1 MRSASP
7 PKAPVP
13 PTSDLA
19 GRLRL
24 AVARLQRIVRQQAMG
39 DLNLAEGS
47 CLAIID
53 RHGPLSLS
61 DVASRENLSAPTIT
75 KIVTRLENQGLIERL
90 TDPSDRR
97 VSLVA
102 VSRKGSAL
110 LERLR
115 SSRTAYL
122 HRRLIELSDDDRA
135 RLLAALPVLES
146 LASEHIEVDSQ
157 PTDSK

>member
-1 MRSASP
+1 MRSPSP
-7 PKAPVP
+7 AQAPT
-13 PTSDLA
+13 PTSDVA
-19 GRLRL
+19 ARLRL

-39 DLNLAEGS
+39 GLNLAEGS

-102 VSRKGSAL
+102 VSRKGTAL
-110 LERLR
+110 LERIR

-122 HRRLIELSDDDRA
+122 DRRLIELTEDDRA
-135 RLLAALPVLES
+135 RLLAALPVLEL
-146 LASEHIEVDSQ
+146 LASEHVEEPQ
-157 PTDSK
+157 Q

>member
-1 MRSASP
+1 MRRPTSP
-7 PKAPVP
+7 PE
-13 PTSDLA
+13 TSQTADMA
-19 GRLRL
+19 VRLRL

-39 DLNLAEGS
+39 GLNLAEGS
-47 CLAIID
+47 CLAVID
-53 RHGPLSLS
+53 RHGPLPLS

-75 KIVTRLENQGLIERL
+75 KIVTRLEGQDLIERL
-90 TDPSDRR
+90 ADPNDRR

-115 SSRTAYL
+115 RSRTAYL
-122 HRRLIELSDDDRA
+122 DRRLHELSDDDLA

-146 LASEHIEVDSQ
+146 LANEHVEDQ
-157 PTDSK
+157 PR

>member
-1 MRSASP
+1 MSP
-7 PKAPVP
+7 SMSPSKAQKT
-13 PTSDLA
+13 TSDVA
-19 GRLRL
+19 ARLRL

-39 DLNLAEGS
+39 GLNLAEGS

-75 KIVTRLENQGLIERL
+75 KIVTSLESRGLIERL
-90 TDPSDRR
+90 ADPTDRR

-102 VSRKGSAL
+102 VSRKGEDL

-122 HRRLIELSDDDRA
+122 HRKLSELSDEDLHRIVS
-135 RLLAALPVLES
+135 ALPVLES
-146 LASEHIEVDSQ
+146 MATEHTEDRPQ
-157 PTDSK
+157 

>member
-1 MRSASP
+1 MSP
-7 PKAPVP
+7 SPSLSKAETA
-13 PTSDLA
+13 TSDVA
-19 GRLRL
+19 ARLRL

-39 DLNLAEGS
+39 GLNLAEGS

-53 RHGPLSLS
+53 RHGPMSLS

-75 KIVTRLENQGLIERL
+75 KIVIRLERQGLIERL
-90 TDPSDRR
+90 ADPTDRR

-102 VSRKGSAL
+102 VSKQGAAL

-122 HRRLIELSDDDRA
+122 HRKLSELSDRRSH
-135 RLLAALPVLES
+135 RLLAALPVLED
-146 LASEHIEVDSQ
+146 LASEHTEDAERSQ
-157 PTDSK
+157 

>member
-1 MRSASP
+1 MSP
-7 PKAPVP
+7 SPTPSRAETA
-13 PTSDLA
+13 TSDVA

-39 DLNLAEGS
+39 GLNLAEGS

-75 KIVTRLENQGLIERL
+75 KIVTRLEGQGLIERL
-90 TDPSDRR
+90 ADPTDRR

-102 VSRKGSAL
+102 VSKNGAAL
-110 LERLR
+110 LERVR

-122 HRRLIELSDDDRA
+122 HRKLRELSDEDLSS
-135 RLLAALPVLES
+135 LLAALPVLEA
-146 LASEHIEVDSQ
+146 LATEHTEQD
-157 PTDSK
+157 PPP

>member
-1 MRSASP
+1 MRSTSP
-7 PKAPVP
+7 PEAPTP
-13 PTSDLA
+13 PTSDVA
-19 GRLRL
+19 ARLRL

-39 DLNLAEGS
+39 GLNLAEGS

-53 RHGPLSLS
+53 RHGPVSLS

-90 TDPSDRR
+90 ADPSDRR

-122 HRRLIELSDDDRA
+122 DRRLIELSQDDRA
-135 RLLAALPVLES
+135 RLLAALPVLEA
-146 LASEHIEVDSQ
+146 LASEHIESE
-157 PTDSK
+157 PK

>member
-1 MRSASP
+1 MSP
-7 PKAPVP
+7 STIPSKADTA
-13 PTSDLA
+13 TSDVA
-19 GRLRL
+19 ARLRL

-39 DLNLAEGS
+39 GLNLAEGS

-75 KIVTRLENQGLIERL
+75 KIVMRLENQGLIERL
-90 TDPSDRR
+90 SDPTDRR

-102 VSRKGSAL
+102 VSKKGAAL
-110 LERLR
+110 LERVR

-122 HRRLIELSDDDRA
+122 HRKLRELGDEDLA
-135 RLLAALPVLES
+135 RLVAALPVLEV
-146 LASEHIEVDSQ
+146 LATEHPED
-157 PTDSK
+157 PAP

>member
-1 MRSASP
+1 MSQSP
-7 PKAPVP
+7 APSETEAA
-13 PTSDLA
+13 TSDVA
-19 GRLRL
+19 ARLRL

-39 DLNLAEGS
+39 GLNLAEGS

-75 KIVTRLENQGLIERL
+75 KIVARLEGQGLIERL
-90 TDPSDRR
+90 SDPTDRR

-102 VSRKGSAL
+102 VSKTGAAL
-110 LERLR
+110 LERVR

-122 HRRLIELSDDDRA
+122 HRKLRELSDEDLS
-135 RLLAALPVLES
+135 RLLAALPVLEA
-146 LASEHIEVDSQ
+146 LATEHTEVDPAS
-157 PTDSK
+157 

>member
-1 MRSASP
+1 MSP
-7 PKAPVP
+7 SPTPFQAETA
-13 PTSDLA
+13 TSDVA

-39 DLNLAEGS
+39 GLNLAEGS

-75 KIVTRLENQGLIERL
+75 KIVTRLEGQGLIERL
-90 TDPSDRR
+90 ADPTDRR

-102 VSRKGSAL
+102 VSKNGAAL

-122 HRRLIELSDDDRA
+122 HRKLRELSDQDLGS
-135 RLLAALPVLES
+135 LLTALPDLEA
-146 LASEHIEVDSQ
+146 LATEHTEED
-157 PTDSK
+157 PAP

>member
-1 MRSASP
+1 MSP
-7 PKAPVP
+7 STSPSKAETA
-13 PTSDLA
+13 TSDVA
-19 GRLRL
+19 ARLRL

-39 DLNLAEGS
+39 GLNLAEGS

-75 KIVTRLENQGLIERL
+75 KIVMRLENQGLIERL
-90 TDPSDRR
+90 ADPTDRR

-102 VSRKGSAL
+102 VSKNGAAL
-110 LERLR
+110 LKRVR

-122 HRRLIELSDDDRA
+122 QRKLRELSDDDLG
-135 RLLAALPVLES
+135 RLLAALPVLEV
-146 LASEHIEVDSQ
+146 LATEHPED
-157 PTDSK
+157 PAP

>member
-1 MRSASP
+1 MSP
-7 PKAPVP
+7 SPTKSKAAAA
-13 PTSDLA
+13 TSDVA
-19 GRLRL
+19 ARLRL
-24 AVARLQRIVRQQAMG
+24 TVARLQRIVRQQAMG
-39 DLNLAEGS
+39 GLNLAEGS

-75 KIVTRLENQGLIERL
+75 KIVTRLEDQGLIERQA
-90 TDPSDRR
+90 DPTDRR

-102 VSRKGSAL
+102 VSKDGAEL

-122 HRRLIELSDDDRA
+122 HRKLSELSDEDLS
-135 RLLAALPVLES
+135 RLLAALPVLEA
-146 LASEHIEVDSQ
+146 LATEHTEVDLA
-157 PTDSK
+157 P

>member
-1 MRSASP
+1 MSP
-7 PKAPVP
+7 SPSTSQAETA
-13 PTSDLA
+13 TSDVA
-19 GRLRL
+19 ARLRL

-39 DLNLAEGS
+39 GLNLAEGS

-75 KIVTRLENQGLIERL
+75 KIVTRLEGQGLIDRL
-90 TDPSDRR
+90 ADPTDRR

-102 VSRKGSAL
+102 VSKKGAAL
-110 LERLR
+110 LERVR

-122 HRRLIELSDDDRA
+122 HRKLRELTYEDLS
-135 RLLAALPVLES
+135 RLLAALPVLEA
-146 LASEHIEVDSQ
+146 LATEHTEDA
-157 PTDSK
+157 PAP

>member
-1 MRSASP
+1 MSHDSVR
-7 PKAPVP
+7 PKAEAA
-13 PTSDLA
+13 TSDLA
-19 GRLRL
+19 ARLRL

-39 DLNLAEGS
+39 GLNLAEGS

-75 KIVTRLENQGLIERL
+75 KIVTRLEGQGLIERL
-90 TDPSDRR
+90 ADPTDRR

-102 VSRKGSAL
+102 VSRSGAAL

-122 HRRLIELSDDDRA
+122 DRRLRQLSDDDLA
-135 RLLAALPVLES
+135 RLLAALPVLEM
-146 LASEHIEVDSQ
+146 LATEHTEAD
-157 PTDSK
+157 PAP

>member
-7 PKAPVP
+7 PKAPTP
-13 PTSDLA
+13 PGSDVA
-19 GRLRL
+19 ARLRL

-39 DLNLAEGS
+39 GLNLAEGS

-75 KIVTRLENQGLIERL
+75 KIVTRLETQGLIDRL
-90 TDPSDRR
+90 TEPSDRR

-102 VSRKGSAL
+102 VSKKGSAL
-110 LERLR
+110 LDRIR

-122 HRRLIELSDDDRA
+122 DRRLTELSQDDRA
-135 RLLAALPVLES
+135 RLLAALPVLEA
-146 LASEHIEVDSQ
+146 LASEHIESE
-157 PTDSK
+157 PK